1 MIDVREIEYST
12 TIPDYPSQV
21 DCVSWSDDGILAV
34 CSTSSIQIFLPTY
47 DKKNIYE
54 YKSIKFESTLVSSN
68 AKKEVDLESS
78 SSSSSSYL
86 DNKFKKTDYLISK
99 WRNNLMKTNFC
110 QLYYNPIYPISISW
124 SKPSAFFLGELS
136 SLAGFI
142 FIITYFVEYKL
153 SCSI

>member
-1 MIDVREIEYST
+1 MIDVREIEYSS

-54 YKSIKFESTLVSSN
+54 YKIIKFENTLVSSN
-68 AKKEVDLESS
+68 AKKEVDQEMSS
-78 SSSSSSYL
+78 SSN
-86 DNKFKKTDYLISK
+86 DLISK
-99 WRNNLMKTNFC
+99 WRNNLMKTNFR

-142 FIITYFVEYKL
+142 FIIK
-153 SCSI
+153 